1 MKNKIIIISFIIT
14 SIIYGQNKKYS
25 LDEIIQLGIQK
36 SKTLIISDAKI
47 LSASAKVKEINSQRL
62 PQLKFNASYMR
73 LSDVPPF
80 EISMSFL
87 PNPIRIQEAIL
98 NTYNLKLSL
107 QQPIFT
113 GFKLSSLNEAA
124 NYNLESA
131 ELDYTKEV
139 NEETFKIISAFWN
152 VYKIENANKIAEE
165 NIKSLEAHIKD
176 SRNFLENDLIT
187 KNDILKLEVQKST
200 VQLKQIELYNSLEVA
215 KALLNKT
222 IGNNISENIEISS
235 GEIEFN
241 KVNFD
246 FDDLLSEAISNRLEI
261 KSLAKKLSAGEEQ
274 LSASKSG
281 WYPSVFLISDFYYS
295 RPNQRIFPMK
305 DRFDD
310 TWDVGIS
317 LSWDIWNWG
326 YNSSQSQQAES
337 NLIQL
342 ETSKAQLEDAV
353 EIDVYNTFLQLQ
365 SAMKKVELNKLTV
378 EQAEE
383 NYRITNDKYLE
394 QLVSSTDLIDAET
407 SKFSS
412 QTELLNSLV
421 DYELAKIKLDK
432 AVGKKL
438 Y

>member
-1 MKNKIIIISFIIT
+1 MKNKILIISFIIA

-25 LDEIIQLGIQK
+25 LDEIIQLGIQN
-36 SKTLIISDAKI
+36 SKTLIISDAKV

-87 PNPIRIQEAIL
+87 PNPIRIQDAIL

-131 ELDYTKEV
+131 ELDHIKEM

-152 VYKIENANKIAEE
+152 VYKIENANKIVEE
-165 NIKSLEAHIKD
+165 NIKSLEAHLKD

-187 KNDILKLEVQKST
+187 KNDILKLEVQKSS
-200 VQLKQIELYNSLEVA
+200 VQLKQIELNNSLEVA

-222 IGNNISENIEISS
+222 IGNNITDNIEITS
-235 GEIEFN
+235 GEINFN

-246 FDDLLSEAISNRLEI
+246 FNDLLNEAKSNRLEI

-274 LSASKSG
+274 LSASKSS
-281 WYPSVFLISDFYYS
+281 WYPSVFFVSDFYYS

-317 LSWDIWNWG
+317 LSWDVWNWG

>member
-1 MKNKIIIISFIIT
+1 MKNKILIISFIIA

-25 LDEIIQLGIQK
+25 LDEIIQLGIQN
-36 SKTLIISDAKI
+36 SKTLIISDAKV

-73 LSDVPPF
+73 LSEVPPF

-87 PNPIRIQEAIL
+87 PNPIRIQDAIL

-131 ELDYTKEV
+131 ELDHIKEM

-152 VYKIENANKIAEE
+152 VYKIENANKIVEE
-165 NIKSLEAHIKD
+165 NIKSLEAHLKD

-187 KNDILKLEVQKST
+187 KNDILKLEVQKSS
-200 VQLKQIELYNSLEVA
+200 VQLKQIELNNSLEVA

-222 IGNNISENIEISS
+222 IGNNITDNIEITS
-235 GEIEFN
+235 GDINFN

-246 FDDLLSEAISNRLEI
+246 FNDLLNEAKSNRLEI

-281 WYPSVFLISDFYYS
+281 WYPSVFLVSDFYYS

-317 LSWDIWNWG
+317 LSWDVWNWG

>member
-1 MKNKIIIISFIIT
+1 MKNIIFITILISSFNLLAQT
-14 SIIYGQNKKYS
+14 DSYS
-25 LDEIIQLGIQK
+25 LQEIIQLGIQN
-36 SKTLIISDAKI
+36 SKTLKISDAKL
-47 LSASAKVKEINSQRL
+47 LSASAKVNEINSQRF

-87 PNPIRIQEAIL
+87 PNPIRIQDAIL
-98 NTYNLKLSL
+98 NSYNFKLSL

-113 GFKLSSLNEAA
+113 GFKLSSLNSAA
-124 NYNLESA
+124 NYNLESS
-131 ELDYTKEV
+131 ELEYSKEI

-152 VYKIENANKIAEE
+152 VYKIDNANKILEE
-165 NIKSLEAHIKD
+165 NLKSLESHIND

-187 KNDILKLEVQKST
+187 KNDLLKLEVQKST
-200 VQLKQIELYNSLEVA
+200 VELKKIEAENSLEIA

-222 IGNNISENIEISS
+222 IGNDLSDKIEIKTD
-235 GEIEFN
+235 EIIFREIN
-241 KVNFD
+241 L
-246 FDDLLSEAISNRLEI
+246 DLNNLLDEAKSNRLEI
-261 KSLAKKLSAGEEQ
+261 QSLSKKLSAGKEQ
-274 LSASKSG
+274 LTASKSG
-281 WYPSVFLISDFYYS
+281 WYPSIFLISDFYYS
-295 RPNQRIFPMK
+295 RPNQRIFPQK
-305 DRFDD
+305 DQFDD

-342 ETSKAQLEDAV
+342 ETTKAQIEDAI
-353 EIDVYNTFLQLQ
+353 EIEVYNAFLQFQ
-365 SAMKKVELNKLTV
+365 SAIKKVELNKLTL
-378 EQAEE
+378 EQTEE
-383 NYRITNDKYLE
+383 NYRITNDKYLV

-407 SKFSS
+407 SLYSAK
-412 QTELLNSLV
+412 TELLNSLI

-432 AVGKKL
+432 VVGKKI